1 MQSLSEDEK
10 RQVLGSVLSDQLAAI
25 QEAVKNVP
33 EMKKQLDKLTEDF
46 DVERSDV
53 KIIKAAMTD
62 MSEQVNDHERQIQ
75 RLQAI

>member
-46 DVERSDV
+46 EVVSSDV

-62 MSEQVNDHERQIQ
+62 MSVQVNDHERQIQ